1 MGSSQPKNS
10 SEMADNTSNHSIE
23 LGQQAKAPTVS
34 TCSTSQGREYP
45 TEREL
50 KTLPRVS
57 GKVHWTAYTIAFV
70 ELCERFSYHGATAV
84 FTNFIQQPL
93 PPNSTTG
100 AGFSGQSGALGHG
113 QRASTG
119 LNTFNT
125 FWCYVMPILGGWI
138 ADEFLGRLN
147 TIQLSILFAM
157 IGHVLLIIS
166 ALPPVI
172 AHPGGAITVFAIGLV
187 IFGVGVGG
195 FKSNIA
201 PLIAEQHRGYR
212 PYIMTNPVTGERYIV
227 DPAQTVNRVFMYFY
241 FMINVGALI
250 GSISMV
256 YAEKYVGFWLSFLLS
271 TAMFAFCPLVLFL
284 CRNKYDTTP
293 ATGSVV
299 AKAFRLWAFAMKS
312 HWTWNPIR
320 LWNNCKNDD
329 DFWRNVK
336 PSNLRH
342 RPSWMT
348 FDDHWVEEVRRAVK
362 ACSVFAYFPL
372 YWLAYGQMTGNLISQ
387 AATMELHGVPND
399 IINNLDPLA
408 LIIFIPILDQFVYP
422 FIQKMGIRFTPLKRI
437 YVGFL
442 VASASMIGATVLQHM
457 IYVRSPCRNRAS
469 SCDKSADISVWAQT
483 GLYVLIALSEIFTSI
498 SGYEYAYTKA
508 PKNMKSIV
516 QSLYLFTNAISAAIQ
531 QGLTSLS
538 ADPLLK
544 WNYGFIAVLAFFG
557 GNLFWHRH
565 WRLDREE
572 DYLNHLEPS
581 SFLGRNSGRGRTR
594 RNRRHDVDLEK

>member
-1 MGSSQPKNS
+1 
-10 SEMADNTSNHSIE
+10 MADSTSSHSIE

-45 TEREL
+45 TAREL
-50 KTLPRVS
+50 KTLPRVA

-70 ELCERFSYHGATAV
+70 ELCERFSYHGTTAV

-100 AGFSGQSGALGHG
+100 AGFSGQPGALGHG

-125 FWCYVMPILGGWI
+125 FWCYLMPIFGGWI

-172 AHPGGAITVFAIGLV
+172 AHPDGALTVFAIGLV

-212 PYIMTNPVTGERYIV
+212 PYLKTDPVTGERYIV
-227 DPAQTVNRVFMYFY
+227 DPAQTVSRVFMYFY

-256 YAEKYVGFWLSFLLS
+256 YAEKYIGFWLSFLLP
-271 TAMFAFCPLVLFL
+271 TAMFAFCPVVLFL

-293 ATGSVV
+293 ATG
-299 AKAFRLWAFAMKS
+299 
-312 HWTWNPIR
+312 
-320 LWNNCKNDD
+320 WNNCKDD

-348 FDDHWVEEVRRAVK
+348 FDDQWVDEVRRGVK
-362 ACSVFAYFPL
+362 ACSVFAWFPL

-387 AATMELHGVPND
+387 AATMQLHGVPND

-408 LIIFIPILDQFVYP
+408 LIIFIPIMDQIVYP
-422 FIQKMGIRFTPLKRI
+422 LIRKTGFRFTPLKRI
-437 YVGFL
+437 YVGFM
-442 VASASMIGATVLQHM
+442 VASASMIAATVIQHI
-457 IYVRSPCRNRAS
+457 IYVRSPCHNRAS
-469 SCDKSADISVWAQT
+469 SCDKPANLSVWVQT
-483 GLYVLIALSEIFTSI
+483 VPYVLIALSEIFTSI

-557 GNLFWHRH
+557 GHIFWRRH
-565 WRLDREE
+565 WRLDKEE

-581 SFLGRNSGRGRTR
+581 SFLGRNSGQGR
-594 RNRRHDVDLEK
+594 RNRRRDVDLEQ